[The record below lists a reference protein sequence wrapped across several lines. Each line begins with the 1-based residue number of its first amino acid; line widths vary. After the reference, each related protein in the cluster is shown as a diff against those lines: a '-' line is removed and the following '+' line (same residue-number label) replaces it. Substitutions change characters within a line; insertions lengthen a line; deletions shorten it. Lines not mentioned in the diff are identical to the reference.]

1 MKPCLVVL
9 FTRDVSKAVFA
20 VNKCLSTIFYNVV
33 SAPPPL
39 SVLKYLTGSQGISKM
54 PSYISRRFR
63 YTLNMQIKCITESP
77 SAVINRIN
85 LRSGS
90 QS

>member
-1 MKPCLVVL
+1 MKPCSVVL
-9 FTRDVSKAVFA
+9 FTGDVSKAVFA
-20 VNKCLSTIFYNVV
+20 VNKCLSTFYNVV
-33 SAPPPL
+33 SAPSPL

-63 YTLNMQIKCITESP
+63 YTLNMQIKCIPESP
-77 SAVINRIN
+77 SAVINHIN